1 MTAIVGR
8 EAELGA
14 VEAFV
19 AGVTAG
25 PAALVIEGEA
35 GIGKTTIWLEA
46 VRAAERRSY
55 RVLQARPAE
64 AEAKLSYVAL
74 GDLVGGAFEET
85 RAALPAP
92 QERALASALLRVDT
106 KGPADPRTTATA
118 LVAVLAALAAE
129 QPVLV
134 AVDDVQWVDRASARA
149 LEFAVRRL
157 PERLGLV
164 LARRGEGDEL
174 PLGLGRALPEDRIV
188 RLVPGPL
195 SLAAL
200 HHLISSRLGTS
211 LPRPLLTRLGASSGG
226 NPFFALELARA
237 LAGDAR
243 DRALDEPLPVPPSL
257 LRLVAKRIGGLSSG
271 AQEAVL
277 VAASL
282 SRPTVPTVGATVG
295 AEVDLQRA
303 LVEAEEAGVLVS
315 VRGRLRFTHP
325 LLASVVYGS
334 ASEERRRQVHRR
346 LAEVVSDLEERGRH
360 LAQSATEADEATA
373 AEVEAAAREA
383 ARRGAQDAAAELF
396 EAARRLTPA
405 DRPNELARRFLGEAF
420 AVHAVG
426 DFAGARSRAERA
438 LAVVQAPTLR
448 AEALALLGTIAWFHG
463 ESRAGVEHVEQA
475 LTAAA
480 DDPEL
485 RSRIAVKL
493 VRFSTPVR
501 PASALEHADEVI
513 ARLRPER
520 DPALLA
526 HVLIDR
532 CFVGAQLGHGARRDL
547 LERGLELEAET
558 LPSAAEGPHP
568 MPIIWFQAM
577 DEFDSVEAR
586 HALEDAW
593 YRDHGW
599 DVQRADRL
607 AQLAQSELRAGHWA
621 LAERHIEES
630 CAVLGQVD
638 ARGVLAMPF
647 VWRALVDAHKGRI
660 DRARS
665 TLVRLLAELERTH
678 QVWWSVVALST
689 AAFVEFAAGDHRAAD
704 AALTRMRKLAESLGF
719 QDVLIDRSEPF
730 HLESLAALGELD
742 RAREALRRLE
752 QRGRTLPRLW
762 IAATLPRTRALVRS
776 AEGDL
781 TGALAALEELDLAA
795 AEQLPFELAW
805 TLLVK
810 GRLNRRA
817 KQKRAAADALR
828 QAQEIFDRLGAPAWS
843 LQARGELERVG
854 LRQRPP
860 GELTATELRVA
871 ELAASGL
878 TNHEVA
884 KAAFMSSKTVEA
896 NLTRVYR
903 KLGIR
908 SRAELGARMADGQR
922 GIGAQT

>member
-1 MTAIVGR
+1 M
-8 EAELGA
+8 
-14 VEAFV
+14 
-19 AGVTAG
+19 
-25 PAALVIEGEA
+25 
-35 GIGKTTIWLEA
+35 
-46 VRAAERRSY
+46 
-55 RVLQARPAE
+55 
-64 AEAKLSYVAL
+64 
-74 GDLVGGAFEET
+74 
-85 RAALPAP
+85 
-92 QERALASALLRVDT
+92 
-106 KGPADPRTTATA
+106 
-118 LVAVLAALAAE
+118 
-129 QPVLV
+129 
-134 AVDDVQWVDRASARA
+134 
-149 LEFAVRRL
+149 
-157 PERLGLV
+157 
-164 LARRGEGDEL
+164 
-174 PLGLGRALPEDRIV
+174 
-188 RLVPGPL
+188 
-195 SLAAL
+195 
-200 HHLISSRLGTS
+200 
-211 LPRPLLTRLGASSGG
+211 
-226 NPFFALELARA
+226 
-237 LAGDAR
+237 
-243 DRALDEPLPVPPSL
+243 
-257 LRLVAKRIGGLSSG
+257 
-271 AQEAVL
+271 
-277 VAASL
+277 
-282 SRPTVPTVGATVG
+282 
-295 AEVDLQRA
+295 
-303 LVEAEEAGVLVS
+303 
-315 VRGRLRFTHP
+315 
-325 LLASVVYGS
+325 
-334 ASEERRRQVHRR
+334 
-346 LAEVVSDLEERGRH
+346 
-360 LAQSATEADEATA
+360 
-373 AEVEAAAREA
+373 
-383 ARRGAQDAAAELF
+383 
-396 EAARRLTPA
+396 
-405 DRPNELARRFLGEAF
+405 
-420 AVHAVG
+420 
-426 DFAGARSRAERA
+426 
-438 LAVVQAPTLR
+438 
-448 AEALALLGTIAWFHG
+448 
-463 ESRAGVEHVEQA
+463 
-475 LTAAA
+475 
-480 DDPEL
+480 
-485 RSRIAVKL
+485 
-493 VRFSTPVR
+493 
-501 PASALEHADEVI
+501 
-513 ARLRPER
+513 
-520 DPALLA
+520 
-526 HVLIDR
+526 
-532 CFVGAQLGHGARRDL
+532 GAQLGHGARRDL